1 MNILGLIGSIFKPAV
16 ELIDSL
22 HTSEEEKLAHKAR
35 TLDSYVDAI
44 ELGLTYETD
53 ALKQKAEVIKAEA
66 NSKFR
71 IAAIWRPLTMLGFLA
86 VIMNNYVLA
95 PYIELFFDVTVPVLE
110 IGPEM
115 WGLLKVG
122 IGGYIASRGV
132 EKVVPSI
139 VGALKKRDET

>member
-1 MNILGLIGSIFKPAV
+1 MNILRLISSIFRPAV
-16 ELIDSL
+16 ELVDEL
-22 HTSEEEKLAHKAR
+22 HTSEEEKLAHKAK
-35 TLDSYVDAI
+35 TLDSYVEAI
-44 ELGLTYETD
+44 ELGLKYE
-53 ALKQKAEVIKAEA
+53 ANNLKQKADIIKAEA

-86 VIMNNYVLA
+86 IVMNNYVLA
-95 PYIELFFDVTVPVLE
+95 PYIELFFEVKVPVLE

-139 VGALKKRDET
+139 VSSLKKKDQT